1 MMRMTGRYLSVAAL
15 TALSLTACASQP
27 DTAKDEADVTATL
40 DTFYG
45 AMKAGDTAKA
55 MSMIAQDAQFVESGR
70 LETREEYEKNHL
82 PLDIEFEKQV
92 SGKRGPMR
100 IRING
105 ETAWV
110 IASTE
115 FMGAFNGRD
124 LAFVSRQLAVLSRE
138 QEGWRIRSIHWS
150 SMPL

>member
-1 MMRMTGRYLSVAAL
+1 MIRPIVFAAAVL
-15 TALSLTACASQP
+15 AALSLTACASQP

-45 AMKAGDTAKA
+45 AMKAGDPAKA

-82 PLDIEFEKQV
+82 PLDIDFEKQV

-105 ETAWV
+105 DTAWV

-115 FMGAFNGRD
+115 FMG
-124 LAFVSRQLAVLSRE
+124 
-138 QEGWRIRSIHWS
+138 
-150 SMPL
+150 

>member
-1 MMRMTGRYLSVAAL
+1 MFRTTVFVAAVIA
-15 TALSLTACASQP
+15 ALSLTACASQP

-45 AMKAGDTAKA
+45 AMKAGDPAKA

-70 LETREEYEKNHL
+70 VETREEYEKNHL

-92 SGKRGPMR
+92 SGKRAPMR

-105 ETAWV
+105 DTAWV

-115 FMGAFNGRD
+115 FVGAFNGRD

>member
-1 MMRMTGRYLSVAAL
+1 MTRPIIFVAAAL
-15 TALSLTACASQP
+15 VALSLSACAAAP

-45 AMKAGDTAKA
+45 AMKAGDNAKA
-55 MSMIAQDAQFVESGR
+55 MSVIAEDAEFIETGR
-70 LETREEYEKNHL
+70 FETRAQYEKEHL
-82 PLDIEFEKQV
+82 PLDINFEKQV
-92 SGKRGPMR
+92 NGKRGPLT
-100 IRING
+100 IKING
-105 ETAWV
+105 DVAWV

-115 FMGAFNGRD
+115 FVGTFDGRD

-138 QEGWRIRSIHWS
+138 AAGWRIRSIHWS